1 MATRFFCARRTR
13 KMAFELL
20 SCARR
25 IRKAE
30 TSLKPPSSIFS
41 PIRSV
46 CIGMIGSLN
55 KTVRVR
61 QISNSDYTSTI

>member
-1 MATRFFCARRTR
+1 
-13 KMAFELL
+13 MAFELL

-30 TSLKPPSSIFS
+30 MSLKPPSSIFS

-55 KTVRVR
+55 VTVRVR

>member
-1 MATRFFCARRTR
+1 MATEFFCARRTR
-13 KMAFELL
+13 KMAFKLL
-20 SCARR
+20 SWARR

-55 KTVRVR
+55 VRVR

>member
-1 MATRFFCARRTR
+1 MATKFF
-13 KMAFELL
+13 
-20 SCARR
+20 CARR
-25 IRKAE
+25 IRKMTFELHSWARRIRKAV

-55 KTVRVR
+55 VTVRVR
-61 QISNSDYTSTI
+61 QISNSDYTSTM